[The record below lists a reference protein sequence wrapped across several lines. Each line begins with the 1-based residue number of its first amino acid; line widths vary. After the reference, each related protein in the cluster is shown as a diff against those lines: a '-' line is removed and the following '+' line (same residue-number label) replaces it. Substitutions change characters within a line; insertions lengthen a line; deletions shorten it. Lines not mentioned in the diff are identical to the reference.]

1 MPDVEAVIL
10 TDTAQ
15 VAPAARLPP
24 LKLMV
29 VAFAGAENVPPQVLV
44 GAGVPATVI
53 PEGRGSLTAT
63 PVSVEVSAANAVSVS
78 VKVEV
83 AFGAMFAGANALV
96 IEGGAFPD
104 TTRLEPELATML
116 PLLQPPPALFPTST
130 LKLVVLGGVSENVV
144 IVRTEDVLPLETV
157 AGLNVAVV
165 SGLGGVQ
172 TIIRGFETQLSPV
185 PVHVVEIEYV
195 AELP

>member
-1 MPDVEAVIL
+1 VEAVML

-44 GAGVPATVI
+44 AAGVPATFI

-63 PVSVEVSAANAVSVS
+63 PVSVETSAAKAVSVS

-83 AFGAMFAGANALV
+83 AAGAMFAGAKTLV

-104 TTRLEPELATML
+104 TTRVEPELAARL
-116 PLLQPPPALFPTST
+116 PLLQPPPVLFETST
-130 LKLVVLGGVSENVV
+130 LKGVMLGGVSEKVV
-144 IVRTEDVLPLETV
+144 MVRVDDVLPLETV

-172 TIIRGFETQLSPV
+172 TICRGFETQLSPA

>member
-1 MPDVEAVIL
+1 VPGVEAVTL

-24 LKLMV
+24 LRLIV
-29 VAFAGAENVPPQVLV
+29 VAFAGAEKVPPQVLV
-44 GAGVPATVI
+44 AAGVEATCI

-63 PVSVEVSAANAVSVS
+63 PVSVEMSVAKAVSVS
-78 VKVEV
+78 VKVEE
-83 AFGAMFAGANALV
+83 APGAMFTGEKALV
-96 IEGGAFPD
+96 IEGGALPD
-104 TTRLEPELATML
+104 TTRVDPELATML
-116 PLLQPPPALFPTST
+116 LPLQPPPALFPTST
-130 LKLVVLGGVSENVV
+130 LNGVVLGGVSEKVV

-157 AGLNVAVV
+157 DGLNVAIV
-165 SGLGGVQ
+165 SALGGVQ

-185 PVHVVEIEYV
+185 PVHAVEIEYV